1 LSNKARDK
9 NAGGGPDHSRTLS
22 YVAIDIMQ
30 PVDEDSSP
38 DKQLDHKTLN
48 DMVRNKNSESM
59 NK

>member
-1 LSNKARDK
+1 MI

-38 DKQLDHKTLN
+38 DKQLDHKILS
-48 DMVRNKNSESM
+48 DMAGKEQKLWVFE
-59 NK
+59 